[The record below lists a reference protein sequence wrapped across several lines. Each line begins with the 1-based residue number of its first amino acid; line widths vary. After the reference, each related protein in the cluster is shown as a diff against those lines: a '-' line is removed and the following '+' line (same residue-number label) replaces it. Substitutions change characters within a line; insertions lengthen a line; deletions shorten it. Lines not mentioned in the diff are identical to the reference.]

1 MSLGT
6 LTIHHDY
13 ESGTTVEGT
22 TRNSPAHLALK
33 AHRSWTWSRYAGA
46 WLLRSSRHRQSKP
59 YAIAEIERVLTDAGY
74 TVDREIDDTMPSVE
88 QQENDLTGRMDQRAD
103 RLSERAG
110 TQQATADATREKA
123 DAVFN
128 SIPMGQPMLVG
139 HHSYKADRNR
149 RERAWDNL
157 GKSITQGEYA
167 DELARRAETASH
179 HMGARNNPVTVG
191 NRIETMEADH
201 RRLQREL
208 DGEPGW
214 VTEIDELG
222 QPQHRWGICYPS
234 EERADYLRREITTLT
249 EQIDYWKGVFA
260 QLQTEGKASTLGPD
274 TVAKGDWVLYSGTWM
289 RVRRVNKKS
298 VTVPNPVFPP
308 PRPGE
313 KEATWTVA
321 WYKLAGHRT
330 TEQMPPEVV
339 EAHEASGADRITRSP
354 RIADGH

>member
-33 AHRSWTWSRYAGA
+33 AHPSWTWSRYSTA

-59 YAIAEIERVLTDAGY
+59 YALADIERVLTEAGY
-74 TVDREIDDTMPSVE
+74 TVERDIDDTMPSVE
-88 QQENDLTGRMDQRAD
+88 QQETNLADRMDDRVD
-103 RLSERAG
+103 RLTERSG
-110 TQQATADATREKA
+110 KHQTKADATRAKA
-123 DAVFN
+123 DYVFHN
-128 SIPMGQPMLVG
+128 IPMGQPLLVD
-139 HHSYKADRNR
+139 HYSYKADRNR
-149 RERAWDNL
+149 RERAWNNL
-157 GKSITQGEYA
+157 GKSIKQGEYA

-179 HMGARNNPVTVG
+179 HMGARHNPVTVA
-191 NRIETMEADH
+191 NRIEKQEADR

-208 DGEPGW
+208 AGEPGW
-214 VTEIDELG
+214 VTETDEHG
-222 QPQHRWGICYPS
+222 QPRHRWGIQHPG
-234 EERADYLRREITTLT
+234 EERAVYLRREIATLT
-249 EQIDYWKGVFA
+249 EQIDYWKGVYA
-260 QLQTEGKASTLGPD
+260 QLQAEGKASTLGPD
-274 TVAKGDWVLYSGTWM
+274 TVSTGDWVLYNNMWM

-308 PRPGE
+308 PRRGE

-321 WYKLAGHRT
+321 WHKLRGYRT

-339 EAHEASGADRITRSP
+339 DAYEAPGTDPVIDS
-354 RIADGH
+354 